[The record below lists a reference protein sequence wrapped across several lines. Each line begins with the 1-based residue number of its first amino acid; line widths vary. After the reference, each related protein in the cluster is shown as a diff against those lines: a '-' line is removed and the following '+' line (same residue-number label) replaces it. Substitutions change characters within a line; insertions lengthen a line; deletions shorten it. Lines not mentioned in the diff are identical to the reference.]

1 MKATSANWIG
11 QTMLREV
18 AKTSLTILLGSLISG
33 WAYAHP
39 ALQASN
45 PGQNATVAAPREVRL
60 TFSETIIP
68 KFSGLT
74 IKDSSGTVVETA
86 NPSVDPNDKRQLV
99 VPVVKPLSPGA
110 YEVEWHAVSAD
121 THTVKGHF
129 SFTVA
134 Q

>member
-1 MKATSANWIG
+1 
-11 QTMLREV
+11 MLREII
-18 AKTSLTILLGSLISG
+18 KTSLAILLGSLIGG

-45 PGQNATVAAPREVRL
+45 PGEDATVPAPKEVRL
-60 TFSETIIP
+60 TFSEAVIP

-74 IKDSSGTVVETA
+74 IKDSGGALVETA
-86 NPSVDPNDKRQLV
+86 NPSVDPSDKRQLV
-99 VPVVKPLSPGA
+99 VPIVRPLSAGK

-121 THTVKGHF
+121 THKVKGHF
-129 SFTVA
+129 SFKVA